1 MYMIASFECKFKTN
15 QENIEKILQHFGL
28 RKIQSSL
35 YAGELE
41 NNEREMLVNNINEII
56 KEQDNVL
63 IIPICQN
70 CYSKKECSGREIKFK
85 NDLYRCIEM
94 KLIIDGYNK
103 SIHKKDNQIVIHEKD
118 EILDSIKASTIT
130 DITIVGKG
138 YVTFD
143 ALNLMAENNIKLI
156 AINPRGQLT
165 YALESPNWRNIMLKK
180 EQYKLSENKLGLEI
194 SKELIISKMKNQK
207 ATLTTLNKNKQ
218 LKRVFNHRSRIDE
231 CISQLSELNFKGKNK
246 TIRMKI
252 MGFEGTASNE
262 YWSGVKHFIPQ
273 EIGFDSRTKKPTD
286 LLNSML
292 NYGYAILAS
301 EITKSILLNGLD
313 PYCGFLHFDMGGRT
327 SLTFDLIEPF
337 RQQIVDKTV
346 IGLINKKQI
355 TVNDL
360 DRRNNILKLEAR
372 KLIVKKILDKIYSS
386 ITYKNETL
394 SYYDLVEKQ
403 SRDIV
408 KVLIDGGKFNGFYLR
423 W

>member
-1 MYMIASFECKFKTN
+1 
-15 QENIEKILQHFGL
+15 
-28 RKIQSSL
+28 
-35 YAGELE
+35 
-41 NNEREMLVNNINEII
+41 
-56 KEQDNVL
+56 
-63 IIPICQN
+63 
-70 CYSKKECSGREIKFK
+70 
-85 NDLYRCIEM
+85 M
-94 KLIIDGYNK
+94 KLVIDGYNK

-165 YALESPNWRNIMLKK
+165 YALESPDWRNVMLKK
-180 EQYKLSENKLGLEI
+180 EQYKQSENKLGLEI

-218 LKRVFNHRSRIDE
+218 LKRVFNHRLRIDE
-231 CISQLSELNFKGKNK
+231 CISQISKLNLKGKNE
-246 TIRMKI
+246 TLRMKI
-252 MGFEGTASNE
+252 MGLEGSASNE

-301 EITKSILLNGLD
+301 EITKSILQNGLD
-313 PYCGFLHFDMGGRT
+313 PYCGFLHFDMDGRT

-346 IGLINKKQI
+346 IGLINKKRI
-355 TVNDL
+355 RPEDL
-360 DRRNNILKLEAR
+360 DKRNKTIKLEAR
-372 KLIVKKILDKIYSS
+372 KLIVEKILGKIYST
-386 ITYKNETL
+386 ITYNDETV
-394 SYYDLVEKQ
+394 SYSDLIQKQSADLVE
-403 SRDIV
+403 
-408 KVLIDGGKFNGFYLR
+408 VLLDGTKFKGFYLR